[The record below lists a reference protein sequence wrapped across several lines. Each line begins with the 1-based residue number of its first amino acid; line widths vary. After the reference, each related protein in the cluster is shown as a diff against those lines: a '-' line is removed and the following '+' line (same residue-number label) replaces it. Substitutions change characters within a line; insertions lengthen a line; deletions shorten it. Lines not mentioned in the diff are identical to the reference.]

1 MAHPAR
7 LLPETGSGMAVAWF
21 AVALL
26 VMFVGSVGV
35 VVPFLPGLPL
45 VLAGVYLYALVT
57 GLGAGIGLGHLV
69 LYTLVGGAA
78 VLLGMLANLLGVRAA
93 GGSRAGVLGAAL
105 GLLVG
110 LLLAGPV
117 GLLIGPF
124 AGAVVC
130 ELLAG
135 RAAGRALRSGLGAA
149 VGLLVGR
156 LTELAVAVGLIASFV
171 FSVVTASGV
180 GTPG

>member
-1 MAHPAR
+1 MAI
-7 LLPETGSGMAVAWF
+7 AWF
-21 AVALL
+21 ALAVL
-26 VMFVGSVGV
+26 VMLVGVVGV

-45 VLAGVYLYALVT
+45 VLAGVYLYALAT
-57 GLGAGIGLGHLV
+57 GLGAGISLGHLV

-78 VLLGMLANLLGVRAA
+78 ILFGMLANLLGARAA
-93 GGSRAGVLGAAL
+93 GGSRAGALGAAL

-110 LLLAGPV
+110 LFLGGPI

-124 AGAVVC
+124 VGAVVC

-135 RAAGRALRSGLGAA
+135 QAAGRAFRSGLGAA

-156 LTELAVAVGLIASFV
+156 LAEFAVAVGLIASFV
-171 FSVVTASGV
+171 FSVVTAGGV
-180 GTPG
+180 GAPG